1 MFTFVTHRDQKTFQV
16 PIISYINSVD
26 YIQQKIDNIL
36 KSVYDWARAYIK
48 NIICEA
54 RSFDDLLSKLCIL
67 FEIFVAYNIS
77 IKLTKTFLNYLNIGL
92 LGQEV
97 NTLGLSTAKKKFN
110 AIRLPQYL
118 LTMRALE
125 YYLGLTGYLR
135 SYIHHYS

>member
-16 PIISYINSVD
+16 PIISYINSVA
-26 YIQQKIDNIL
+26 YIQQKIDNIP

-48 NIICEA
+48 NIICKA
-54 RSFDDLLSKLCIL
+54 RSLDNLLSKLCIL

-77 IKLTKTFLNYLNIGL
+77 IKLTKTLLNYLNVGL
-92 LGQEV
+92 LGQEF
-97 NTLGLSTAKKKFN
+97 NMLGLSIAKEKLN

-118 LTMRALE
+118 LTMGALE

-135 SYIHHYS
+135 SYIHHYA